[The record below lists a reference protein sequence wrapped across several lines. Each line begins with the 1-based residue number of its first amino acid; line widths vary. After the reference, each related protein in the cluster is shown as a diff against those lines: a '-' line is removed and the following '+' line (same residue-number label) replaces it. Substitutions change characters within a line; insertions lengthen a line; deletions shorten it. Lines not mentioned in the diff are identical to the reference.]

1 MEDATIK
8 DIYLYFTHAMQNE
21 TIKDIY
27 LYLTHAILKMQPL
40 MISNSILYTLY
51 AR

>member
-8 DIYLYFTHAMQNE
+8 DIYLYFTHAMQDE

-27 LYLTHAILKMQPL
+27 LYLTHAIWKMKPL
-40 MISNSILYTLY
+40 RISISILHTLY
-51 AR
+51 